1 MRNCLSM
8 TNIYF
13 WAALIVSVLYV
24 LMLVIMY
31 KRKVRKLWI
40 PVIVIAALSSGMYG
54 FIYYEMGVRSLL
66 PWLTFSIMSAVKMF
80 LGSVNSNCLFNV
92 LTNPEL
98 VRHSQLILTIAATL
112 FLCSVATTSY
122 FVMYVL
128 YRLSES
134 RLWLWHNRKLAG
146 KGASIIFGTDSRS
159 IDLARDIAS
168 KGTETVILVDFPDKE
183 DGGAPESFKYIFNLR
198 SDERDCSSSVGQSAN
213 IHVLRAKR
221 HLKYSSDANAFK
233 YIGLE
238 RLEDWASAPGSRIFI
253 LSDDERENLVCLE
266 NLLRSDIGIT
276 VYCHARRGGLNS
288 RFSMAVESD
297 VHFIDSA
304 FLIGQSLKSMPEFAP
319 VNYVDVAV
327 DKDNNKL
334 GYVTSAFNSMII
346 GFGNAGQG
354 ALRFLYEF
362 GAFPDKEGNKSGF
375 HCGVIDRNMNDYLGD
390 FFYRVPG
397 LKGCDEVSFF
407 NMTTG
412 ADSFR
417 DMFLERLDA
426 LNYVVVALDD
436 DNESLRVGLDL
447 LETAFRYRK
456 DGVRNLII
464 AVHVESATEHDRKI
478 VRFYSDA
485 YGDVLRLFG
494 DGQSIWTSDNI
505 FGLSFR
511 DEAIMFYDN
520 YQKATEGK
528 ETWEE
533 RRAGLKKRRRKEGK
547 PELYAIL
554 ELQRKEFQDM
564 SNAWHRYTKMS
575 LCSPAVWEDPKVAE
589 GIPYSYSASHSDSGE
604 PTYSCLEKLAVCEHL
619 RYEAS
624 HIINGYILAPERNEL
639 KKQLENLVP
648 YNDLS
653 EFIKHYDWLVVKTS
667 LMLQRKG

>member
-1 MRNCLSM
+1 MS
-8 TNIYF
+8 NIYF
-13 WAALIVSVLYV
+13 CGALLLSVLYV
-24 LMLVIMY
+24 LMLIRMY
-31 KRKVRKLWI
+31 RRKVRKLWI
-40 PVIVIAALSSGMYG
+40 PVIVIAALSTVMYG
-54 FIYYEMGVRSLL
+54 LIYYEIGVRSLL

-80 LGSVNSNCLFNV
+80 LGSVNSNCLFSV
-92 LTNPEL
+92 LTDPDL

-134 RLWLWHNRKLAG
+134 RLWLWFNRKQAG
-146 KGASIIFGTDSRS
+146 KGASIILGTDSRS
-159 IDLARDIAS
+159 INLAKDIAS

-183 DGGAPESFKYIFNLR
+183 DGTGAGSFKYIFNLR
-198 SDERDCSSSVGQSAN
+198 SDERDCSSSIERDSNV
-213 IHVLRAKR
+213 HVLRARR
-221 HLKYSSDANAFK
+221 HLKYSSDVNAFK
-233 YIGLE
+233 HMGLE
-238 RLEDWASAPGSRIFI
+238 RLEDWALAPDSKIFI

-266 NLLRSDIGIT
+266 HLLRSDSGIT
-276 VYCHARRGGLNS
+276 VYCHARRGGLNT
-288 RFSMAVESD
+288 RFSIAVESD

-304 FLIGQSLKSMPEFAP
+304 FLVGQSLKSKPEFAP

-327 DKDNNKL
+327 DEDGNKL
-334 GYVTSAFNSMII
+334 GYVTSSFNSMII

-362 GAFPDKEGNKSGF
+362 GAFADKDGNKSGF
-375 HCGVIDRNMNDYLGD
+375 HCDVIDRNMNDFLGD

-397 LKGCDEVSFF
+397 LKGSAEVSFSA
-407 NMTTG
+407 MTTG
-412 ADSFR
+412 SDSFR
-417 DMFLERLDA
+417 DMYLAKLDT

-436 DNESLRVGLDL
+436 DSESLRVGLDL
-447 LETAFRYRK
+447 LETAFRFRK
-456 DGVRNLII
+456 DGVRNLAI
-464 AVHVESATEHDRKI
+464 AVRLESPTDYDRKI

-485 YGDVLRLFG
+485 YGDVIHLFG

-520 YQKATEGK
+520 YQKATAGE

-533 RRAGLKKRRRKEGK
+533 RRIGLKERRRKEGK

-575 LCSPAVWEDPKVAE
+575 LCSPAVWEDPKVAD
-589 GIPYSYSASHSDSGE
+589 GIPYNYSGSHSDSGE

-624 HIINGYILAPERNEL
+624 HIINGYTLAPERNEL

-648 YNDLS
+648 YNDLT
-653 EFIKHYDWLVVKTS
+653 EFIKHYDWLVVKTT
-667 LMLQRKG
+667 LMLQRKSA